1 MPLAAYMPRDLS
13 RYPRHADSRRFS
25 PNLDPG
31 VYVYVQACDGMVW
44 VAPDGIHM
52 HPRVLGGARPAV
64 AAGELT
70 VEANGR
76 IISINNLSGTFRC
89 APDSLLTAVGGLIA
103 QGAVIDA
110 SAITPYEDP

>member
-1 MPLAAYMPRDLS
+1 MPLAAYMPQDTT
-13 RYPRHADSRRFS
+13 RYRRHPDSRRFS
-25 PNLDPG
+25 PDLDPG
-31 VYVYVQACDGMVW
+31 VYVYVQACDGIVW
-44 VAPDGIHM
+44 VLPEGPHL
-52 HPRVLGGARPAV
+52 HPRVLGRTRPAV

-76 IISINNLSGTFRC
+76 VVLINNLSGTFRC
-89 APDSLLTAVGGLIA
+89 RPVSLFTAVGGLVA